1 MANDADNVRAG
12 LDGSIYVAPIGST
25 APTDLTTA
33 WDTAWVELGFLTED
47 GVEMNYSTDVED
59 INAWQS
65 LSPVRRIL
73 TGVDMT
79 MGFTAIEL
87 KADSIKLY
95 FPDSTL
101 STTAGVH
108 KLDIPS
114 SPAPAEMALGL
125 EWRDGVITNR
135 LIVPRG
141 EVTERGAISLQRGAA
156 VGLEMTYSAYASSAP
171 ELATWLSND
180 PAWATA

>member
-12 LDGSIYVAPIGST
+12 LDGGIYVAPIGST
-25 APTDLTTA
+25 VPTDVTTA
-33 WDTAWVELGFLTED
+33 WDAAWTELGFMSED
-47 GVEMNYSTDVED
+47 GVELNYSTDVED
-59 INAWQS
+59 INAWQA

-79 MGFTAIEL
+79 LGFTAIEL
-87 KADSIKLY
+87 KADSISLY

-101 STTAGVH
+101 TTTSGVT

-114 SPAPAEMALGL
+114 SPAPAEMAFGL
-125 EWRDGVITNR
+125 EWRDGTITNR
-135 LIVPRG
+135 LILPRG

-156 VGLEMTYSAYASSAP
+156 VGLEMTVSAYASSAP
-171 ELATWLSND
+171 EIATWLTND
-180 PAWATA
+180 PSWVTS

>member
-25 APTDLTTA
+25 APIDLETA
-33 WDTAWVELGFLTED
+33 WDAAWTELGFLSED
-47 GVEMNYSTDVED
+47 GVEMSYSTDVED

-79 MGFTAIEL
+79 LGFTAIEL
-87 KADSIKLY
+87 KADSITLY

-114 SPAPAEMALGL
+114 SPSPAEMALGL
-125 EWRDGVITNR
+125 EWRDGTITNR

-141 EVTERGAISLQRGAA
+141 EVTERGAISLQRGSA

-180 PAWATA
+180 PALATV